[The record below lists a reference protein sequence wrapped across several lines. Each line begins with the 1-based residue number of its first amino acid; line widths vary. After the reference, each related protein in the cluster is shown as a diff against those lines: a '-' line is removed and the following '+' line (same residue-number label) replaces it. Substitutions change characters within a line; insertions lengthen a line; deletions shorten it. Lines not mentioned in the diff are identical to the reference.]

1 VGNTRT
7 CRTNTAKRAPNMLM
21 HHGHVPVQVDTVSI
35 GTLAP
40 SGYGYVNQIKSTTCI
55 EKIKKIQIQGNVQ
68 KIYSSIFYIFCLFCT
83 SSVF

>member
-1 VGNTRT
+1 
-7 CRTNTAKRAPNMLM
+7 M

-68 KIYSSIFYIFCLFCT
+68 KNLFQYLYIFCLFCT